1 MEVSVS
7 KPFLEQLEN
16 WILLENFT
24 ELDRCE
30 FKVAEILKNFGR
42 VETEMLADANSFL
55 WEDPMALAC
64 LRDLKK
70 LRSLIKRADKV
81 YKKRSK
87 LPLTQASPVVE
98 CEKRDVF

>member
-1 MEVSVS
+1 MEVLVS
-7 KPFLEQLEN
+7 KPFLEQLEG

-42 VETEMLADANSFL
+42 VEAEMLADADSFL
-55 WEDPMALAC
+55 WKDAVALAC
-64 LRDLKK
+64 IRDLKK
-70 LRSLIKRADKV
+70 LRGLIKRADKI

-87 LPLTQASPVVE
+87 LLLTQPAAVIE
-98 CEKRDVF
+98 CEKESF